1 MITEIIITMIVAAA
15 ISFICSPL
23 TILVAKKLSLV
34 DDSSKRPHPA
44 HTHRG
49 VIPRAGGLPIFLG
62 IFLPV
67 LSILGGQKQLTGIFL
82 GATILLVIGLL
93 DDVKDLSPYLR
104 FATNCIAVA
113 LAVYFGVEM
122 GYITNPFGG
131 TLEFSSWQT
140 VISIGNIQIPILFSQ
155 VAAFLWILWTTN
167 IIGWSGGVDG
177 QLPGFV
183 AIASVV
189 IGILSLRFALTDST
203 QTYVTFVSFI
213 TAGAFM
219 GFLPWNVY
227 PQKIM
232 PGYSGKTL
240 AGFLLGILSILAVTK
255 LGTAILVL
263 AVPMTD
269 AVFILTKRFL
279 LRKPLVAASG
289 GHLHHH
295 LLSLGWSKRKVAAF
309 YWSITFIAGIAALT
323 LSSKQKVFTAVLT
336 IVLISGLIVWL
347 NLFRETTKTERSK

>member
-1 MITEIIITMIVAAA
+1 MIAEIFIATLIAASITYV
-15 ISFICSPL
+15 L
-23 TILVAKKLSLV
+23 TPFTIMVAKKLSLV
-34 DDSSKRPHPA
+34 DDPSKRPHPA

-49 VIPRAGGLPIFLG
+49 IIPRAGGLPIFLG

-67 LSILGGQKQLTGIFL
+67 FSVLTGQKQLTGIFL
-82 GATILLVIGLL
+82 GASLLLVIGLL
-93 DDVKDLSPYLR
+93 DDLKDISPYLR
-104 FATNCIAVA
+104 FATNCIAVS
-113 LAVYFGVEM
+113 LVVYFGVEM

-131 TLEFSSWQT
+131 TLQFSSWQT
-140 VISIGNIQIPILFSQ
+140 VITFGSIHIPLTFSQ

-183 AIASVV
+183 AIAAVV
-189 IGILSLRFALTDST
+189 IGILSLRFALTDPT
-203 QTYVTFVSFI
+203 QTYVTILSFV
-213 TAGAFM
+213 TAGAFL

-240 AGFLLGILSILAVTK
+240 AGYFLGILSILAVTK

-269 AVFILTKRFL
+269 AVFILARRFI

-289 GHLHHH
+289 DHLHHH
-295 LLSLGWSKRKVAAF
+295 LLSLGWSRHKVAAF
-309 YWSITFIAGIAALT
+309 YWGITALAGIAALT
-323 LSSKQKVFTAVLT
+323 LSSKQKVFTAVLI
-336 IVLISGLIVWL
+336 IVLISSLIIWL
-347 NLFRETTKTERSK
+347 NLFRESSKQPKQS